1 MVKDPE
7 ELRGLPKDCAI
18 FICNIYYEE
27 IAEQLRGMGL
37 ENPVEYFN
45 DEYLPF
51 GRDWK
56 WRK

>member
-1 MVKDPE
+1 MTANNLISVMLDK
-7 ELRGLPKDCAI
+7 
-18 FICNIYYEE
+18 CNIYYEE

-51 GRDWK
+51 GRDW
-56 WRK
+56 RGERADQ